1 MRLLLYGKVSLC
13 FFYFKDI
20 LAESGIQC
28 FFVGTEKFI
37 LLLTL
42 EVGMKK
48 TKLLLLGLFFIST
61 FSSAQNLLQSG
72 PMVGYSTMRE
82 VCLWVQTTKE
92 AKVKFAYW
100 KANEKTKKYFTSE
113 TLTKVEDGFSAKL
126 LCENLEGGH
135 VYNYEL
141 FINGKKVARPY
152 ELKFQT
158 QKLWQWRSDAPDFS
172 FVIGSCNYVN
182 EPEVDRPGKPYGANH
197 EIFKSIADKKPDF
210 MIWLG
215 DNFYYREGD
224 WDSWSGILHRN
235 THTRSLPELQPLWAS
250 VHHYAIWDDHDFG
263 PNDSDRGFWN
273 KEKTLEAFKLFW
285 GNPSFGING
294 KPGITTYF
302 QWGDVEFFLLDD
314 RYYKTPNDR
323 KDEEKVIL
331 GDEQLNWLVD
341 NLSYSR
347 ATFKI
352 VAVGGQFLNPNTG
365 TENFSRVP
373 KEKERILTA
382 LQKNK
387 IEGVIFI
394 DGDIH
399 RSEISRLAREN
410 SYPIYDFTVSPFT
423 AGPSKVYDN
432 PLRIESTAYADRNFA
447 RFEISG
453 AGKNRNLKCTL
464 FDVNGKEIWNYSI
477 NENELK
483 YKK

>member
-1 MRLLLYGKVSLC
+1 MKKLKITLL
-13 FFYFKDI
+13 
-20 LAESGIQC
+20 
-28 FFVGTEKFI
+28 I
-37 LLLTL
+37 LLF
-42 EVGMKK
+42 G
-48 TKLLLLGLFFIST
+48 
-61 FSSAQNLLQSG
+61 FSFSVAQSLLQSG

-92 AKVKFAYW
+92 TKVKFSYW
-100 KANEKTKKYFTSE
+100 NVNDKTKKFYTNEVSTKGNEGFT
-113 TLTKVEDGFSAKL
+113 AKII
-126 LCENLEGGH
+126 CENLDEGQT
-135 VYNYEL
+135 YNYDL
-141 FINGKKVARPY
+141 LINGKKVAIPY

-158 QKLWQWRSDAPDFS
+158 QKLWQWRSDPPNFS

-182 EPEVDRPGKPYGANH
+182 EPEFERPGKPYGANH
-197 EIFKSIADKKPDF
+197 EIFKSIAEKKPDF

-224 WDSWSGILHRN
+224 WDSWSGIIHRN
-235 THTRSLPELQPLWAS
+235 THTRSLPELQPLWGS

-285 GNPSFGING
+285 SNPSFGING

-323 KDEEKVIL
+323 KDEDKVIL
-331 GDEQLNWLVD
+331 GEEQLNWLID

-347 ATFKI
+347 APFKV
-352 VAVGGQFLNPNTG
+352 VAVGGQLLNSNTG
-365 TENFSRVP
+365 TENFSRAP
-373 KEKERILTA
+373 KEREKILRA
-382 LQKNK
+382 LEENK

-399 RSEISRLAREN
+399 RSEISKLAREN

-432 PLRIESTAYADRNFA
+432 PFRIENTAYADRNFA
-447 RFEISG
+447 RFEITGES
-453 AGKNRNLKCTL
+453 KNRILKCTL